1 MWGGVDGLPEAL
13 DGLEACSSQG
23 GPGTEALSGAVVDD
37 DEDGGVALGGEA
49 SGGVDGPHPVG
60 SLGRDGAI
68 VGIRPADADRPVA
81 GEEAVL
87 PHDPEDASHGGADA
101 ALVAEPRPDLAVT
114 LADEEGG
121 AENGADPGEEFPVV
135 EEAFGTA
142 FGMGCGSVLDRGLE
156 PLDGGAGDPPREA
169 DALDAVGPVRGG

>member
-1 MWGGVDGLPEAL
+1 M
-13 DGLEACSSQG
+13 
-23 GPGTEALSGAVVDD
+23 VDD

-60 SLGRDGAI
+60 GLGRDGAI

-87 PHDPEDASHGGADA
+87 PHDSEDASHGGADA
-101 ALVAEPRPDLAVT
+101 AFVAEPCPDLALTFVMQGPT
-114 LADEEGG
+114 KR
-121 AENGADPGEEFPVV
+121 V
-135 EEAFGTA
+135 EPSTARIWARSSPSSRTAFGTA
-142 FGMGCGSVLDRGLE
+142 FGVGCGSVLDRGLE
-156 PLDGGAGDPPREA
+156 PLDGGAGNPPREA

>member
-60 SLGRDGAI
+60 GLGRDGAI

-101 ALVAEPRPDLAVT
+101 ALVAEPRPDLAVSLVT
-114 LADEEGG
+114 QGPTKRAEPSTARISARSSPSSRKPLGPRLAW
-121 AENGADPGEEFPVV
+121 V
-135 EEAFGTA
+135 
-142 FGMGCGSVLDRGLE
+142 
-156 PLDGGAGDPPREA
+156 
-169 DALDAVGPVRGG
+169 VGPFSIAALNRCTVAREIRHARQTRWMP